1 MVDWD
6 EILKHIA
13 EMRHYFSECAKN
25 ADPKSEAHRKFVG
38 YVCTLVN
45 ISELIREWVQEEQE
59 AADKP
64 VYGSAT
70 DWEGVRCE

>member
-1 MVDWD
+1 MIDWEAVQKD
-6 EILKHIA
+6 IA

-25 ADPKSEAHRKFVG
+25 ADPKSEAHDKFVG

-45 ISELIREWVQEEQE
+45 LAELIREWVQEEQE